1 MCFPREGGG
10 LEVVGFEKIPAF
22 EGKAMK
28 ISPLPN
34 GRLR

>member
-22 EGKAMK
+22 EGKAMRVQQ
-28 ISPLPN
+28 S
-34 GRLR
+34 